1 MADTVKNVAVR
12 LSFEHGDTK
21 SQIAAIRNELKLL
34 DTGFQASAMN
44 AAGMSNAMNA
54 AGSRAQMLAQQVQLQ
69 QQAVD
74 KYGSAIQAA
83 QQRVDALAKKHEQ
96 YGQSLEKAKAQ
107 HESLT
112 SQIEAVKKAMAD
124 TDQTTTE
131 GAAAYKALEEQLKA
145 LEEEEKKAAKEVE
158 GYEKALKKTDQQINN
173 ADRGVQKLKI
183 AQNEANA
190 ALGKMRQEL
199 EQANQGLKKHGE
211 HLAQAAQKTK
221 QFADASKATGQAQER
236 VGRTLSKVSTGIV
249 TAGAASAGAAI
260 QWESSMAGVRQV
272 VHGTDE
278 QLQQLEAGLLE
289 MSKTK
294 PVDNTTLAQ
303 IAADAGQLGIATD
316 NVLEFTGIMADL
328 AASTNLSAS
337 EGASAFAK
345 FANVTQMPQENF
357 ANLASSVTYLGNNLA
372 TTQADIME
380 MAMRLGAAGAQVGM
394 TTPQIIGMAGALS
407 SLGLEAQAGGTA
419 FSKLFVNMK
428 VAAETGSE
436 DLEKFA
442 NVAGMSAQ
450 SFADMFNKDA
460 AGAITAFIQGLAN
473 GSDSAIVMLDEMGI
487 SEVRFRDALLRTTN
501 ATELFSQAM
510 DDSTR
515 AWGENTA
522 LADAAGA
529 KYNTTQAQM
538 TMLGNSA
545 KAMAI
550 GFGQELLPTIQSG
563 IDWVGG
569 LIEKFSALDSGTK
582 KGILT
587 WGAYAAAVGPAIGI
601 LGKLNTGI
609 GAVAGGL
616 GNLMTA
622 AASAGGGFSGLM
634 SAIGGML
641 GPAGIAALIAGAG
654 LLIYKFADW
663 ASGAKA
669 AREATEALNKQA
681 QDWLNTQAKTLYD
694 TGTADP
700 LSRFGLS
707 ASDFSSNGG
716 VEAAEDWL
724 QSLIT
729 VWTDGKGETDEIV
742 KSFVDGFTS
751 GSDDVRDAIT
761 SQRDVLDGYGA
772 LTPEMQATMDDDL
785 AQLDAWDQEV
795 ADLLK
800 KRKNGFLTDE
810 EQARLQELID
820 KRGEIEVKYK
830 MDTGDGYDQIV
841 TGMHAALERADKVG
855 YSDPTLIGDTLT
867 ALANGRKA
875 YNDSLD
881 ESYDKEYATIQAIQ
895 DETARQTAL
904 DALNEKY
911 QSRRAQGEEEY
922 RQALSEVAG
931 EAGRELN
938 YDTTLQSINDVAAAL
953 GDLDNVDVESVK
965 NLTADWDEGQLA
977 GMITM
982 IEQLREA
989 GMSNSDIEG
998 AMGLESGTLDDL
1010 YTKLTQ
1016 IRDVANGTEGLE
1028 GLGEMIGTALP
1039 DEIQRLAIGLDLTQA
1054 AKDWEEF
1061 ANGGSL
1067 KLSPTMDTSTID
1079 LTALE
1084 SLTGTVT
1091 AIHQGSS
1098 VTVDLSTLDAL
1109 NGTVT
1114 VIDDAGNRTTV
1125 SLSSLTNLTG
1135 TVTAV
1140 TQGAMVLVDL
1150 STLDSLTGTV
1160 TVINDAG
1167 ESTTV
1172 SLSSLNGLTG
1182 TVTALH
1188 DGAAVTVDL
1197 STLDTLTGTVTVISD
1212 DGTKTTVSLSSLTGL
1227 TGTVTGYQE
1236 GETVTFTADK
1246 LSQLDGTVTS
1256 ITLGDGV
1263 APTVPVSIT
1272 LNALDKAALEAWKT
1286 ENGDAIELAAKVNV
1300 AFGPTWKTD
1309 LKTAWDEGK
1318 LSVWNADGEPV
1329 PITPDLIGDKI
1340 TANDLVVFDED
1351 GTIHVILTPEVGSP
1365 EGVQQSGE
1373 AMENTSQWSGG
1384 LDFLG
1389 DDAQDKIDRANK
1401 IASELERVKQAK
1413 QDLHDSGEIFDD
1425 SGLSEGDYQT
1435 KINDLESSLI
1445 DLGTTF
1451 TDTDIESI
1459 GSHVAN
1465 LMEALKTGDLDPETA
1480 KQYATEL
1487 QGILTALDALD
1498 TTTTGSD
1505 VVEGIASGM
1514 LSYNFTGDGA
1524 ALKDSILEAING
1536 PLGAHSPATAL
1547 IPTGTDIAEG
1557 IAKGAS
1563 GYNYRSMGNATAS
1576 AIVSAFSGL
1585 SASGRTIGTNFGRG
1599 LYNGLNSQMSQTV
1612 KLAQLYAEKIKQAF
1626 QNAWKEHSPSKVAEG
1641 LTFNFGRGLEKG
1653 MAHWP
1658 SVSEAVLERDLNNLY
1673 GGMRQAQT
1681 ATVNRTTNANNSVNL
1696 NVGSLEVKDTRD
1708 AETLA
1713 REIAAVGARRN
1724 RGLGYR

>member
-112 SQIEAVKKAMAD
+112 AQIEAVKKAMAD
-124 TDQTTTE
+124 TDQTTAE

-211 HLAQAAQKTK
+211 HLQQAAQKTK

-442 NVAGMSAQ
+442 NVAGMSATA
-450 SFADMFNKDA
+450 FADMFNKDA

-616 GNLMTA
+616 GNLMSA

-681 QDWLNTQAKTLYD
+681 QDWLSTQAKTLYD

-707 ASDFSSNGG
+707 ASDFSANGG

-761 SQRDVLDGYGA
+761 AQRDMLDGYGA

-820 KRGEIEVKYK
+820 KRGEIEVKYS
-830 MDTGDGYDQIV
+830 MDTDNGYDQIV
-841 TGMHAALERADKVG
+841 TGMRAALERGDKVG

-922 RQALSEVAG
+922 RQALSEVAS
-931 EAGRELN
+931 EAGRELD
-938 YDTTLQSINDVAAAL
+938 YGGTVGGIYQVAEAL
-953 GDLDNVDVESVK
+953 GDLENVDIEDIK
-965 NLTADWDEGQLA
+965 NITEGWDEAQLA
-977 GMITM
+977 GMLTL
-982 IEQLREA
+982 IEQLRDS
-989 GMSNSDIEG
+989 GMSNTDIEETL
-998 AMGLESGTLDDL
+998 GLDKGQVDGL
-1010 YTKLTQ
+1010 YNTLTQ
-1016 IRDVANGTEGLE
+1016 IRDIANGTEGLD
-1028 GLGEMIGTALP
+1028 GLGKLVGEALP
-1039 DEIQRLAIGLDLTQA
+1039 DEIQRLAVGLDLTQA
-1054 AKDWEEF
+1054 AADWEAF

-1091 AIHQGSS
+1091 AIHQGAS

-1125 SLSSLTNLTG
+1125 SISSLEGLTG

-1140 TQGAMVLVDL
+1140 TQGQNVTVDL
-1150 STLDSLTGTV
+1150 STLDALNGTV

-1167 ESTTV
+1167 EATTV
-1172 SLSSLNGLTG
+1172 SLAALSGLSG
-1182 TVTALH
+1182 TVT
-1188 DGAAVTVDL
+1188 GIYEGSAVTVDL
-1197 STLDTLTGTVTVISD
+1197 GTLDALNGTVTVISD
-1212 DGTKTTVSLSSLTGL
+1212 DGTKTTVSLASLTGL

-1236 GETVTFTADK
+1236 GETVTFDATK

-1272 LNALDKAALEAWKT
+1272 LNALDKAALDAWKAT
-1286 ENGDAIELAAKVNV
+1286 NGDAIELAAKVNV
-1300 AFGPTWKTD
+1300 AFGPTWQTD

-1318 LSVWNADGEPV
+1318 LSVWSADGEK
-1329 PITPDLIGDKI
+1329 ITVTPEVLNQI
-1340 TANDLVVFDED
+1340 TANDLVVFDDD
-1351 GTIHVILTPEVGSP
+1351 GTVHVIITPEVGSE
-1365 EGVQQSGE
+1365 EGVQKSGE

-1435 KINDLESSLI
+1435 QINDLESSLI

-1465 LMEALKTGDLDPETA
+1465 LMAALNSGDLDPETA

-1487 QGILTALDALD
+1487 QNIFTALDTLD

-1514 LSYNFTGDGA
+1514 LAYNFTGDGE
-1524 ALKDSILEAING
+1524 ALKSAILNAING
-1536 PLGAHSPATAL
+1536 PLQINSPSKAME
-1547 IPTGTDIAEG
+1547 PTGSSIAEG
-1557 IAKGAS
+1557 IAKGAT

-1626 QNAWKEHSPSKVAEG
+1626 KNAWQINSPSKVAEG
-1641 LTFNFGRGLEKG
+1641 LTMNFGRGLEKG

-1673 GGMRQAQT
+1673 GGMRQAQA